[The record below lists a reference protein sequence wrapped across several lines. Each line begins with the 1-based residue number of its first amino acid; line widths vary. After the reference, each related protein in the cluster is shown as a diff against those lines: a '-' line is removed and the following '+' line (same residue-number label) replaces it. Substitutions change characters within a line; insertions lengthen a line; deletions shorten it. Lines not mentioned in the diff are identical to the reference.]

1 MSVIKDGSDTPRII
15 FNKQQARKAIQIH
28 PIFISDAD
36 NDYIL
41 DEIVRRDHIEPERHI
56 QYDDNQHLFIN

>member
-41 DEIVRRDHIEPERHI
+41 DEILCRDHI
-56 QYDDNQHLFIN
+56 